1 MNGKEATIQLTL
13 TIWRNCMTLQDEV
26 KKFMEEKGAAMTFEE
41 YQKFCKTT
49 AIYPEGTRLMYPALG
64 LTGEAGEVANK
75 IKKLVRDGVPK
86 ERKDLDSI
94 KEQIAAELGDVLWY
108 CAALASDL
116 DVSLGRVAKNNMDK
130 LTSRKERGKIGGS
143 GDNR

>member
-1 MNGKEATIQLTL
+1 
-13 TIWRNCMTLQDEV
+13 MTLLEDA
-26 KKFMEEKGAAMTFEE
+26 KAFMEMKGAAMTFEE

-49 AIYPEGTRLMYPALG
+49 AIYPDDTKLMYPALG
-64 LTGEAGEVANK
+64 LNGEAGEVANK

-86 ERKDLDSI
+86 TRDELAAV

-108 CAALASDL
+108 CAALATDL
-116 DVSLGRVAKNNMDK
+116 DISLGRIAKNNMDK
-130 LTSRKERGKIGGS
+130 LSSRKERGKIGGS

>member
-1 MNGKEATIQLTL
+1 MALL
-13 TIWRNCMTLQDEV
+13 DDV
-26 KKFMEEKGAAMTFEE
+26 KAFMEKKGAAMTFEE

-49 AIYPEGTRLMYPALG
+49 AIYPDTTKLMYPALG

-86 ERKDLDSI
+86 ERKDLDAA

-116 DVSLGRVAKNNMDK
+116 DVSLGRVAKDNMDK

>member
-1 MNGKEATIQLTL
+1 
-13 TIWRNCMTLQDEV
+13 MTLLEDA
-26 KKFMEEKGAAMTFEE
+26 KAFMEKKGAAMTFEE

-49 AIYPEGTRLMYPALG
+49 AIYPDNTKLMYPALG

-86 ERKDLDSI
+86 DPNDLAAV
-94 KEQIAAELGDVLWY
+94 KEQIAAEIGDVLWY

-116 DVSLGRVAKNNMDK
+116 DISLGRVAKDNIDK

>member
-1 MNGKEATIQLTL
+1 MIKPTL
-13 TIWRNCMTLQDEV
+13 TIWRSYVALIDDV
-26 KKFMEEKGAAMTFEE
+26 KDFMDRKGAAMTFEE

-49 AIYPEGTRLMYPALG
+49 AIYPDTTKLMYPALG

-86 ERKDLDSI
+86 ERKDLDAA

>member
-1 MNGKEATIQLTL
+1 VALI
-13 TIWRNCMTLQDEV
+13 DDV
-26 KKFMEEKGAAMTFEE
+26 KDFMDRKGAAMTFEE

-49 AIYPEGTRLMYPALG
+49 AIYPEGTKLMYPALG

-86 ERKDLDSI
+86 ERKDLDAA

>member
-1 MNGKEATIQLTL
+1 MD
-13 TIWRNCMTLQDEV
+13 R
-26 KKFMEEKGAAMTFEE
+26 KGAAMTFEE

-49 AIYPEGTRLMYPALG
+49 AIYPDTTKLMYPALG

-86 ERKDLDSI
+86 ERKDLDAA

-116 DVSLGRVAKNNMDK
+116 DVSLGRVAKDNMDK

>member
-1 MNGKEATIQLTL
+1 MPTL
-13 TIWRNCMTLQDEV
+13 TIWRSYVTLIDDV
-26 KKFMEEKGAAMTFEE
+26 RKFMEEKGAAMTFEE

-49 AIYPEGTRLMYPALG
+49 AIYPDGTKLMYPALG

-86 ERKDLDSI
+86 DAQEAANV

>member
-1 MNGKEATIQLTL
+1 
-13 TIWRNCMTLQDEV
+13 MTLLEDA
-26 KKFMEEKGAAMTFEE
+26 KAFMEKKGAAMTFEE

-49 AIYPEGTRLMYPALG
+49 AIYPDNTKLMYPALG

-86 ERKDLDSI
+86 DPNDLAAV
-94 KEQIAAELGDVLWY
+94 KEQIAAEIGDVLWY

-116 DVSLGRVAKNNMDK
+116 DVSLGRVAKDNIDK

>member
-1 MNGKEATIQLTL
+1 
-13 TIWRNCMTLQDEV
+13 MTLLEDA
-26 KKFMEEKGAAMTFEE
+26 KAFMEKKGAAMTFEE

-49 AIYPEGTRLMYPALG
+49 AIYPDNTKLMYPALG

-86 ERKDLDSI
+86 DPNDLATV
-94 KEQIAAELGDVLWY
+94 KEQIAAEIGDVLWY

-116 DVSLGRVAKNNMDK
+116 DVSLGRVAKDNIDK

>member
-1 MNGKEATIQLTL
+1 MIKPTL
-13 TIWRNCMTLQDEV
+13 TIWRSYVALIDDV
-26 KKFMEEKGAAMTFEE
+26 KDFMDRKGAAMTFEE

-49 AIYPEGTRLMYPALG
+49 AIYPDTTKLMYPALG

-86 ERKDLDSI
+86 ERKDLDAA

-116 DVSLGRVAKNNMDK
+116 DVSLGRVAKDNMDK